1 MFSSSHPPETTTNHS
16 NSPLRRLAG
25 PSLSSASL
33 TLIPLSPTYSP
44 SSSRTTYTDPNGV
57 QRTWEHAE
65 RPTRPKDSDIDGVG
79 ILALLRKPTT
89 TEIILQ
95 KQYRPPLD
103 KICIEIPA
111 GLVDAGETAE
121 EAAVRELREETGY
134 VGVASETSMVM
145 FNDPGFCNTNLRMVH
160 VEIDMELEENKNLKP
175 QLEDS
180 EFIEVFTV
188 EMGKLWEECKRLE
201 KEGYAIDARVGN
213 LAEGIAVAQKMRL

>member
-1 MFSSSHPPETTTNHS
+1 M
-16 NSPLRRLAG
+16 
-25 PSLSSASL
+25 SAEGSE
-33 TLIPLSPTYSP
+33 LISTGPLSAEEARWTKLVK
-44 SSSRTTYTDPNGV
+44 TTYKDPKGV

-65 RPTRPKDSDIDGVG
+65 RPTRPATSDIDGVG
-79 ILALLRKPTT
+79 ILALLRTT
-89 TEIILQ
+89 SSTRIILQ
-95 KQYRPPLD
+95 KQYRPPLN

-160 VEIDMELEENKNLKP
+160 VEIDMEREENKNPKP
-175 QLEDS
+175 KLEEG

-188 EMGKLWEECKRLE
+188 ELKDLWEECKRLE
-201 KEGYAIDARVGN
+201 GEGYAIDARVGN
-213 LAEGIAVAQKMRL
+213 LAEGIAVAQKLRL